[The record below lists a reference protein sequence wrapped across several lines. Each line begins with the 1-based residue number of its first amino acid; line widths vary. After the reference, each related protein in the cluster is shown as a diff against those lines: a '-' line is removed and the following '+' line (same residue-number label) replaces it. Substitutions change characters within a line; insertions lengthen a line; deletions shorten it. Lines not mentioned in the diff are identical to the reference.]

1 MDLENLTIR
10 RATPD
15 DLPRIVAMLAD
26 DYLGRLR
33 EALSEPLDERYGRA
47 FAAIDADPNQFL
59 AVAELDDEVVG
70 CLQLTFIPGL
80 SRIGQWR
87 GLVEA
92 VRVDARFRGRGIGRR
107 MLQWAIDECRTR
119 GCSFVQLTTDK
130 SRSDAHRF
138 YASLGFEATHE
149 GFKLAL

>member
-1 MDLENLTIR
+1 MHTGSLEFR
-10 RATPD
+10 RAVAT

-26 DYLGRLR
+26 DCLGQSR
-33 EALSEPLDERYGRA
+33 EVPSEPLDERYGRA
-47 FAAIDADPNQFL
+47 FAAIDADPNQLL

-92 VRVDARFRGRGIGRR
+92 VRVDARFRSRGIGQR
-107 MLQWAIDECRTR
+107 MLQWAIRECRER

-138 YASLGFEATHE
+138 YERLGFRATHE

>member
-1 MDLENLTIR
+1 MHTGSLKFRQAE
-10 RATPD
+10 AA

-26 DYLGRLR
+26 DYLGRSR
-33 EALSEPLDERYGRA
+33 ELLSEPLDERYGRA
-47 FAAIDADPNQFL
+47 FAAIDADPNQLL
-59 AVAELDDEVVG
+59 AVAELDNEVVG

-92 VRVDARFRGRGIGRR
+92 VRVDARLRGRGIGQQ
-107 MLQWAIDECRTR
+107 MMQWAIRECQNRN
-119 GCSFVQLTTDK
+119 CSFVQLTTDK

-138 YASLGFEATHE
+138 YERLGFQATHE